1 MPNAADSLTTFEGLL
16 TDRLLDF
23 DRLDTAERE
32 FAAVVKDTWNRR
44 AEGLIS
50 SRYSSRDEIC
60 YEKPQ
65 MQAVPR
71 AVRTPKQGAAAT
83 LLLGRVPSEGLSKAR
98 GEPSL
103 SDVKVAEQRLV
114 RHQRHF
120 GARARRGQGARG
132 AGLRGRAEEGRQLA
146 AKEEAQTLPPG
157 GLFLEA

>member
-1 MPNAADSLTTFEGLL
+1 MISCMKRPGPADSLTTLERPLN
-16 TDRLLDF
+16 DRLLDF
-23 DRLDTAERE
+23 NRLDTAERE

-50 SRYSSRDEIC
+50 SRYSSRDEIR

-71 AVRTPKQGAAAT
+71 AVRTPKQGEAAAG

-114 RHQRHF
+114 RHQRYF
-120 GARARRGQGARG
+120 GARAR
-132 AGLRGRAEEGRQLA
+132 
-146 AKEEAQTLPPG
+146 G
-157 GLFLEA
+157 G